1 MMQYKSIISK
11 FIASSVA
18 VYACTMPVYADLA
31 LAQKNACMACHA
43 IDKKLVGPAYQAVA
57 EKYAKEKDYVAKLA
71 ASIKAGGSGKY
82 GPIPMPA
89 QAALPDA
96 DATKLAKWILAGAK

>member
-1 MMQYKSIISK
+1 MKK
-11 FIASSVA
+11 FARIVLLLSFGLSFNA
-18 VYACTMPVYADLA
+18 MADLK
-31 LAQKNACMACHA
+31 LAEKSACMACHA
-43 IDKKLVGPAYQAVA
+43 IDKKLVGPSYQSVA
-57 EKYAKEKDYVAKLA
+57 EKHAKEKDYAAKLA

>member
-1 MMQYKSIISK
+1 MQRKSVIFKLLAGS
-11 FIASSVA
+11 IAVFAS
-18 VYACTMPVYADLA
+18 TMPAHADLA

-43 IDKKLVGPAYQAVA
+43 VDKKLVGPSYQSVV

-89 QAALPDA
+89 QAALTDA

>member
-1 MMQYKSIISK
+1 MQYKSVILKLVACS
-11 FIASSVA
+11 IAVFAS
-18 VYACTMPVYADLA
+18 TMPAHADLA

-43 IDKKLVGPAYQAVA
+43 
-57 EKYAKEKDYVAKLA
+57 KYAKEKDYVAKLA

-89 QAALPDA
+89 QSALPDA
-96 DATKLAKWILAGAK
+96 DATKLAKWILAGAKQ

>member
-1 MMQYKSIISK
+1 MSYKSVILKLVAGSLAV
-11 FIASSVA
+11 FASTIPA
-18 VYACTMPVYADLA
+18 HADLA

-43 IDKKLVGPAYQAVA
+43 VDKKLVGPAYQAVA

-96 DATKLAKWILAGAK
+96 DAAKLANWILAGAK

>member
-1 MMQYKSIISK
+1 MQYKSVILKLVAGS
-11 FIASSVA
+11 IAVFAS
-18 VYACTMPVYADLA
+18 TMPAHADLA
-31 LAQKNACMACHA
+31 LAQTNACTACHSV
-43 IDKKLVGPAYQAVA
+43 DKKVVGPAFQVVA
-57 EKYAKEKDYVAKLA
+57 EKYAKENNYVAKLA

-89 QAALPDA
+89 QTALLDA

>member
-1 MMQYKSIISK
+1 MTSK
-11 FIASSVA
+11 QMNFKVIVASVA
-18 VYACTMPVYADLA
+18 LLGALAPAYADLA

-43 IDKKLVGPAYQAVA
+43 VDKKVLGPAYQAVA
-57 EKYAKEKDYVAKLA
+57 DKYAKEKDYAPKLA

-89 QAALPDA
+89 QAALSDQ
-96 DATKLAKWILAGAK
+96 DTLTLAKWVLAGAK

>member
-1 MMQYKSIISK
+1 MPYKSVILK
-11 FIASSVA
+11 LVA
-18 VYACTMPVYADLA
+18 VSLAAFASTMPAHADLA
-31 LAQKNACMACHA
+31 LAQKSACMACHA
-43 IDKKLVGPAYQAVA
+43 VDKKVLGPSYQSVA

-71 ASIKAGGSGKY
+71 TSIKAGGSGKY

-89 QAALPDA
+89 QAALADA

>member
-1 MMQYKSIISK
+1 MQYKSVILKLVAGS
-11 FIASSVA
+11 IAVFAS
-18 VYACTMPVYADLA
+18 TMPAYADLA

-43 IDKKLVGPAYQAVA
+43 VDKKLVGPAYQAVA